1 VTTRTRR
8 EVGSSVW
15 QVFEGTG
22 TITMGEDSHQLAK
35 GDLFVVPSW
44 IPWSL
49 AADVQFDLFR
59 FSDAPVVERLHFD
72 RVQIEDE
79 NR

>member
-1 VTTRTRR
+1 
-8 EVGSSVW
+8 
-15 QVFEGTG
+15 
-22 TITMGEDSHQLAK
+22 MAK

-49 AADVQFDLFR
+49 QSDGTSDETFDLFR

-72 RVQIEDE
+72 RVHIEDE
-79 NR
+79 R